1 MNLNEFFFR
10 SIQPQKYLHVTHTQK
25 YTHTYT
31 QTHTKTSVR
40 GNELFLGEQHAK
52 HELVKEKMYSL
63 LTHKPIDTR
72 TYLGRQP
79 SIMELFS
86 LKVSLSHL
94 FPIHPFS
101 TPEKIK
107 KPSGF
112 LMISGGREREHWEQ
126 IGYRCLTRS
135 WAHL

>member
-1 MNLNEFFFR
+1 MDLNKFFFQ
-10 SIQPQKYLHVTHTQK
+10 SIQPQKYLHVKFTHTKK
-25 YTHTYT
+25 YTNTHTHT
-31 QTHTKTSVR
+31 QTHTKTSVH

-63 LTHKPIDTR
+63 LTHKPIDSR

-86 LKVSLSHL
+86 LKVSSSHL

-101 TPEKIK
+101 TP
-107 KPSGF
+107 
-112 LMISGGREREHWEQ
+112 
-126 IGYRCLTRS
+126 
-135 WAHL
+135 

>member
-1 MNLNEFFFR
+1 MLNL
-10 SIQPQKYLHVTHTQK
+10 HTQK
-25 YTHTYT
+25 NTQTHTHTHT
-31 QTHTKTSVR
+31 QTHTKTSVH

-63 LTHKPIDTR
+63 LTHKPIDSR

-86 LKVSLSHL
+86 LKVSSSHL

-101 TPEKIK
+101 TP
-107 KPSGF
+107 
-112 LMISGGREREHWEQ
+112 
-126 IGYRCLTRS
+126 
-135 WAHL
+135 